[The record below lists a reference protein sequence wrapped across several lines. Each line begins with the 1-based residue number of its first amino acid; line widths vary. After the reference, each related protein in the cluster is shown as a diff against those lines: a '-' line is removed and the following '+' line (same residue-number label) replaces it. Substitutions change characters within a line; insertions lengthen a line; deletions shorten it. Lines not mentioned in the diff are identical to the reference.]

1 MTAPAPASVRVR
13 LATAADLPAVAAIE
27 QAAFS
32 DPWSPSS
39 FRALLRTSAVCF
51 SVADHGGIVVGY
63 SVAWFAA
70 DEAELANLAV
80 GAPARGRGVGALLL
94 DAVLAHA
101 AHRGAATVYLEVRES
116 NAAARRL
123 YASRH
128 FAEVGRR
135 RRYYRNPVEDAL
147 VLARPLAAG
156 PADRPPEGPPR
167 SATAH
172 PA

>member
-1 MTAPAPASVRVR
+1 MIAPAAAGVRVR
-13 LATAADLPAVAAIE
+13 LATATDLPAVAAIE

-39 FRALLRTSAVCF
+39 YRALLGTPAACF
-51 SVADHGGIVVGY
+51 SVADYGGLVVGH

-80 GAPARGRGVGALLL
+80 GAPWRGRGVGALLV
-94 DAVLAHA
+94 DAVLSMA
-101 AHRGAATVYLEVRES
+101 AQRGAATVYLEVRES
-116 NAAARRL
+116 NVAGRRL

-156 PADRPPEGPPR
+156 PADRPPEEPPR

-172 PA
+172 RA

>member
-1 MTAPAPASVRVR
+1 MGGPAGRAPARVR
-13 LATAADLPAVAAIE
+13 PAVPGDLAAVAAIE

-39 FRALLRTSAVCF
+39 FRALLGNPTVAF
-51 SVADHGGIVVGY
+51 SVAERDGVVVGY

-70 DEAELANLAV
+70 DEAELANVAV
-80 GAPARGRGVGALLL
+80 SAAMRGRGVGALLL
-94 DAVLAHA
+94 DAMLGES

-128 FAEVGRR
+128 FREVARR
-135 RRYYRNPVEDAL
+135 RRYYHNPTEDAL
-147 VLARPLAAG
+147 VLARPLGAA
-156 PADRPPEGPPR
+156 PP
-167 SATAH
+167 
-172 PA
+172 